1 MAILIKKMAPR
12 SNVNNKTTQEKPK
25 EETLIEFP
33 IVNEINQKLTYINKN
48 QVKYEPHSKVNVT
61 GAVIPETM
69 ALATIKALKNISN
82 IVGDID
88 DWIASKL
95 HWTKEELGKYLTSEQ
110 IDAVALGI
118 YASENQKGL
127 IVADQTGFG
136 KGRIQA
142 AIARYIAL
150 NGGTVV
156 FITVKSNLFSDFW
169 RDINDINSTD
179 IFTNPL
185 LLNADSKILD
195 INDPDMPVVCKT
207 WKKDILNTCIEN
219 KKLPDDTNFVCLS
232 YSQLSRKGKKTDFI
246 EEICKGVHING
257 DEIHNAVGDSTT
269 SEILNNA
276 SKVSKST
283 TFSSATFARDVLNL
297 SFYDNVFPWLQEI
310 KGKESYSP
318 SLKRALAEESIRI
331 ATERGNIIR
340 REHDLTNMHIQV
352 VDNKNMYP
360 TYVKYADKLA
370 PILSNMAKLSRIVDA
385 IIMEKNE
392 ENKSY
397 VDTLSSSQEKK
408 DARKVWNIANFGSRL
423 SAMINQFLIALKVQD
438 CVDKSVKALKDGKKP
453 VIVLERTMESLMREL
468 SSDEGNLEEDAD
480 DNDISTIALE
490 DDNIQEND
498 KPPTYKEALKLM
510 TSKLLKVNLRY
521 QGEKIIEDWN
531 DPKLVDL
538 QKNIFDLIE
547 DFPDLSLSPID
558 DIKEGI
564 EKSGEELFKSG
575 KIKSKWVVDE
585 ISARNM
591 CVKNGKYETIP
602 NVDRNIKVS
611 NFQNGKTNVLIL
623 TRAAST
629 GLSLHD
635 SEKCKD
641 HGVRVM
647 IMLDKIKN
655 ILEYVQMLGRVW
667 RRGQITEPEFLDLV
681 TGLPFE
687 WYIQAVNN
695 KKMSELNASVTGSG
709 SATFLQYMEDPM
721 NILGNEIAYEILS
734 ERKKLASIMGISLNV
749 DKEQSNTT
757 LFYVGKIFRRLSLLP
772 TNQAEML
779 LKIFYAL
786 YEDRKKTSSH
796 LYENKEMED
805 NWTPVKRELL
815 IAGDNGSNPIYS
827 HNLYLTTIRC
837 NKSIN
842 PISSHEIKNFMKNSK
857 NNTPNV
863 EEYVKKILELKPL
876 ILENAKASKFK
887 TILDALKAPD
897 DNAVKIA
904 DKRLSRLLLF
914 LRSLEL
920 GKKIIIP
927 GSEGELLG
935 GILVGFKFPD
945 ISTAHLPRNYTL
957 HIALPG
963 EEGIKEMSLSSIIR
977 DERSNIMAT
986 KISLDETLKFFD
998 NKAKTTTSIERHML
1012 DGNPLMAIIY
1022 AHMYKSGSRMSYID
1036 QNGHKK
1042 QGILLPKGFEKTF
1055 LKLPYMLSNGDIA
1068 ASLIKEGHKIRTDY
1082 NSPMDGVEIIRFGN
1096 KYRVSFPQGKRATMP
1111 FENSA
1116 EIKRIC
1122 EGFQGQYNI
1131 RRYTFVHP
1139 DRLHLLINALRDM
1152 GCNLYFDPN
1161 IRNHII
1167 EITRSITGINNI
1179 GDNMDE
1185 IQNYKSLKY

>member
-1 MAILIKKMAPR
+1 MAILIKKAVPR
-12 SNVNNKTTQEKPK
+12 SNEKKPTNEKVK
-25 EETLIEFP
+25 EERLMEFP
-33 IVNEINQKLTYINKN
+33 IVNKKNKKLTYINKN
-48 QVKYEPHSKVNVT
+48 QVKYEPHSQVNVT

-69 ALATIKALKNISN
+69 ALATIKALKNISQD
-82 IVGDID
+82 VGDID
-88 DWIASKL
+88 NWIADKL
-95 HWTKEELGKYLTSEQ
+95 KWSKEELGKYLTSEQ

-142 AIARYIAL
+142 AIARYIVL

-169 RDINDINSTD
+169 RDINDINSTEL
-179 IFTNPL
+179 FTNPL

-207 WKKDILNTCIEN
+207 WKKDILNNCIEN
-219 KKLPDDTNFVCLS
+219 KKIPDDTNFVCLS

-246 EEICKGVHING
+246 EEICKDVHING

-276 SKVSKST
+276 AKVSKST

-310 KGKESYSP
+310 KGKENYSP

-352 VDNKNMYP
+352 VDNKDMYS

-392 ENKSY
+392 ENKAY

-438 CVDKSVKALKDGKKP
+438 CVDKSITALKEGKKP

-468 SSDEGNLEEDAD
+468 SSDEGGNEEDS
-480 DNDISTIALE
+480 DISTIALE
-490 DDNIQEND
+490 DDNIKEND

-521 QGEKIIEDWN
+521 QGDKIIEDWTE
-531 DPKLVDL
+531 PKLVAL
-538 QKNIFDLIE
+538 QKTIFDLIE

-564 EKSGEELFKSG
+564 EKEGENLFNKG

-602 NVDRNIKVS
+602 SVDRNIKVS
-611 NFQNGKTNVLIL
+611 NFQNGKTQVLIL

-749 DKEQSNTT
+749 DKEQSNTS

-805 NWTPVKRELL
+805 QWTPVKRELL
-815 IAGDNGSNPIYS
+815 IAGDNGQNPIYS
-827 HNLYLTTIRC
+827 DNLYLTTIRC
-837 NKSIN
+837 NKSIT
-842 PISSHEIKNFMKNSK
+842 PISSQEIKNFIKNSK
-857 NNTPNV
+857 NKSPDV
-863 EEYVKKILELKPL
+863 EKYVKKILELKPL
-876 ILENAKASKFK
+876 ILENAKASKYK
-887 TILDALKAPD
+887 TILDALKAID

-904 DKRLSRLLLF
+904 DKRLSRLLFF

-935 GILVGFKFPD
+935 GILVGYEFPD
-945 ISTAHLPRNYTL
+945 ISVAHLPRNYTL

-986 KISLDETLKFFD
+986 KISLDETLKYFD
-998 NKAKTTTSIERHML
+998 NKAQTTTSIERHVL
-1012 DGNPLMAIIY
+1012 DGNPLLAIIY
-1022 AHMYKSGSRMSYID
+1022 AHMYKSGSRMSYTNND
-1036 QNGHKK
+1036 GHKY

-1055 LKLPYMLSNGDIA
+1055 LKLPYMLSNSDIA
-1068 ASLIKEGHKIRTDY
+1068 ASLIKEGHKIKTDY

-1111 FENSA
+1111 FENST
-1116 EIKRIC
+1116 EIKQVC

-1131 RRYTFVHP
+1131 RRYSFVKP
-1139 DRLHLLINALRDM
+1139 ERLHLLITALRNM
-1152 GCNLYFDPN
+1152 GCNLYFEPN
-1161 IRNHII
+1161 VRNHII
-1167 EITRSITGINNI
+1167 EVTRGITGLNNNDDDLDFSKNI
-1179 GDNMDE
+1179 SN
-1185 IQNYKSLKY
+1185 LKY